1 MARLENYSFGR
12 LTVDGAEETRDVIVL
27 PERVVRNWWRR
38 EGHALVLDDL
48 EAVLDELPARL
59 IVGTGAQS
67 QMTPD
72 PGALA
77 QLRERG
83 IEVEVLPTDEAVRR
97 YERLDPAETAAAL
110 HLTC

>member
-1 MARLENYSFGR
+1 MARLENYNFGR
-12 LTVDGAEETRDVIVL
+12 LTVDGEEETRDVIVL

-48 EAVLDELPARL
+48 DAVLDELPARL
-59 IVGTGAQS
+59 IIGTGAQG
-67 QMTPD
+67 QMKPD
-72 PGALA
+72 PATLA

-83 IEVEVLPTDEAVRR
+83 IEVDVLPTDEAVQR
-97 YERLDPAETAAAL
+97 YGTLNPAETAAAL

>member
-1 MARLENYSFGR
+1 MGRLENYSFGR

-38 EGHALVLDDL
+38 EGHALVLEDL
-48 EAVLDELPARL
+48 DAVLAELPARL

-67 QMTPD
+67 QMKPD
-72 PGALA
+72 PAALA
-77 QLRERG
+77 ELKSRG
-83 IEVEVLPTDEAVRR
+83 VDVEVLPTDEAVRR
-97 YERLDPAETAAAL
+97 YESLNPAETAAAL

>member
-12 LTVDGAEETRDVIVL
+12 LTVDGTEETRDVIVL

-48 EAVLDELPARL
+48 DAVLDELPARL
-59 IVGTGAQS
+59 IIGTGAQGR
-67 QMTPD
+67 MKPEPAT
-72 PGALA
+72 LA
-77 QLRERG
+77 QLGDRG
-83 IEVEVLPTDEAVRR
+83 IEVDVLPTDEAVKR
-97 YERLDPAETAAAL
+97 YSSLNPAETAAAL

>member
-38 EGHALVLDDL
+38 DGHALVLDDL

-67 QMTPD
+67 QMKPD
-72 PGALA
+72 PGTLA

-97 YERLDPAETAAAL
+97 YASSNPTETAAAL